1 MSSLAG
7 GLAVNFA
14 SRLLLLAVKLWAFW
28 QTGFLVLLGE
38 ALNSLVDLL
47 VTGSLLVGERVGRK
61 GGDLEHP
68 FGHRRARH
76 VISLI
81 VAVTFITVT
90 SLQLLREAI
99 PRLFAPLPLGDPQVA
114 FYVLGF
120 SFLVNLIPMGVILRI
135 PGKRD
140 ILLKTVLFDTLN
152 DQAAILA
159 AGIGVWLVWQ
169 GTPLADPIAAIVVAL
184 IIGANAIVLIREN
197 GRMLLGRS
205 PEPRFYE
212 AVKEAVFEVPGVR
225 GVHDMI
231 AEYIGPDIIHMDM
244 DIEVDPEMTVR
255 EADHIERQVIAR
267 LRALGVV
274 SCEVHPCA
282 HRGAARKIHREI

>member
-1 MSSLAG
+1 MPSLAS
-7 GLAVNFA
+7 GLFINFA
-14 SRLLLLAVKLWAFW
+14 SRLLLFAVKLWAFS

-99 PRLFAPLPLGDPQVA
+99 PRLFEPVPLGDPQVA
-114 FYVLGF
+114 FYVLAF
-120 SFLVNLIPMGVILRI
+120 SFLVNLGPLGVILRI

-152 DQAAILA
+152 DQVAILA
-159 AGIGVWLVWQ
+159 AFVGVWLV
-169 GTPLADPIAAIVVAL
+169 GRGMPLAAPS
-184 IIGANAIVLIREN
+184 GC
-197 GRMLLGRS
+197 GS
-205 PEPRFYE
+205 
-212 AVKEAVFEVPGVR
+212 
-225 GVHDMI
+225 
-231 AEYIGPDIIHMDM
+231 
-244 DIEVDPEMTVR
+244 
-255 EADHIERQVIAR
+255 
-267 LRALGVV
+267 
-274 SCEVHPCA
+274 
-282 HRGAARKIHREI
+282 